1 MKILSKK
8 GKWLL
13 ALTCVLYAL
22 DSVMIAVLTYYNA
35 KIIEYVEAGDK
46 NGMLWQTLICV
57 ILSLVSYLLIAIA
70 TLARLKYLSNGELE
84 ICRDIMKN
92 IFRRPLRSFRG
103 QEDSFYLNLLSTDVG
118 LYRAD
123 YLNMIPFMFSSF
135 AAVASAVYML
145 GRLNL
150 WLLAAG
156 LVAAAIP
163 MAVIKPF
170 SKLEQRSKST
180 YSKAEEKCTKAL
192 KENIEGYETIRTEC
206 GENGFEERYAQ
217 ACESCQKAKAKYT
230 FTSVMSFETLMS
242 VAGLS
247 NIVCIGV
254 GGWLVMQGVMSLGML
269 FAACNYFSSLSNSFS
284 NITDYFVTMR
294 STGEVID
301 RLQEQRNVSYT
312 PDSGL
317 TLSDNPAI
325 SYQNI
330 TFSFG
335 ERTLYH
341 DFNQQFNPQGC
352 YAVLGASGSG
362 KSTLLKLL
370 MKYHENYSGEICLG
384 GYDIRKLSEK
394 EIYSRIGYVSQTP
407 YLFNAPLYEN
417 ITMFGGNPW
426 KDSAAY
432 KDILR
437 ELNLTEL
444 AERVGDTPLGDF
456 GDNISGGERQRI
468 NIARVMCRRPS
479 IIIFDEPTTG
489 LDPENVRLIDE
500 FIFQH
505 KNIMRIV
512 ITHNWSE
519 DYLGRFD
526 EVIKIQKD

>member
-1 MKILSKK
+1 
-8 GKWLL
+8 
-13 ALTCVLYAL
+13 
-22 DSVMIAVLTYYNA
+22 
-35 KIIEYVEAGDK
+35 
-46 NGMLWQTLICV
+46 
-57 ILSLVSYLLIAIA
+57 
-70 TLARLKYLSNGELE
+70 
-84 ICRDIMKN
+84 MKN

-103 QEDSFYLNLLSTDVG
+103 QEDSFYLNLLSTDVE

-123 YLNMIPFMFSSF
+123 YLNMIPYMFSSF
-135 AAVASAVYML
+135 AAVVSAVYML

-312 PDSGL
+312 PDSEL
-317 TLSDNPAI
+317 ALPDDPAI

-341 DFNQQFNPQGC
+341 DFNQQFNPQGS

-489 LDPENVRLIDE
+489 LDPENVRLIDD